1 MRLFVAL
8 RPPAAVADAL
18 NQLAV
23 TAAAQFGGR
32 VTRAE
37 TLHMTLCFLG
47 EVPDKRLSLVDAAC
61 RCVAGEARLSNGGL
75 LHLDKLAC
83 WPQKQLIWAGCQTVL
98 EGLPEVARH
107 LVLALEAA
115 GFSGLLGRPFM
126 PHLTLVRRVREVAM
140 AQPEVCADIF
150 LATCPAGIAP
160 WCVNEL
166 VLLAST
172 LLPDGPTHRI
182 VGRYPFALGA
192 SVGSAGVGE
201 VADEGEARNS

>member
-37 TLHMTLCFLG
+37 TLHLTLGFLG
-47 EVPDKRLSLVDAAC
+47 DVPDERLSLVDAAC

-83 WPQKQLIWAGCQTVL
+83 WPQKQLIWAGCQTVP
-98 EGLPEVARH
+98 EGLPEVARR
-107 LVLALEAA
+107 LALALETA
-115 GFSGLLGRPFM
+115 GFPGLFGRPFV
-126 PHLTLVRRVREVAM
+126 PHLTLVRRVREVSM
-140 AQPEVCADIF
+140 AQPEACADIL
-150 LATCPAGIAP
+150 LATCPTGIVP

-166 VLLAST
+166 VLVEST
-172 LLPDGPTHRI
+172 LLADGPAHRI
-182 VGRYPFALGA
+182 VGRYPFALA
-192 SVGSAGVGE
+192 SSAGLVDAGD
-201 VADEGEARNS
+201 VADEDVARNS